1 MTGETQVA
9 PATTALWSGASR
21 AVRALAGA
29 AGRLQDE
36 FAEVDALLAASRDRG
51 HFRPGDDEQLLGW
64 FARFLTIRA
73 SLWELLADIAEPVDW
88 SLETI
93 VEEEDWARFGVGYLA
108 ACVLVSLD
116 RFLLEEVAPDP
127 LTQRKLNE
135 GATEL
140 GVPRKQFTEVFE
152 AITEPKNALLLLQAM
167 RLRRRMASALEE
179 SAREAQADEAWVLA
193 ALPSWETA
201 LDSSKRRYLRRL
213 LGYARHSLARR
224 GASARQK
231 ALFELLRASG
241 RVVAELRPRLRPPRV
256 NAPIRE
262 RLERL
267 LRPGDVLVTR
277 YDVAASNLFLPG
289 YWPHTALYLGS
300 RDELADAVSS
310 RLPPRVV
317 GRWNEPLR
325 VLEAQKDGV
334 LLRPLERTLAV
345 DAVAV
350 IRPQLEEG
358 LVSEGLARALRHE
371 GKMYNFDFDFFRG
384 DRLVCTEVIYR
395 GFDGLGD
402 LQIELS
408 ERAGRPTLSAEDLLD
423 LALAR
428 RGFEPIAVYGA
439 PSCPDQL
446 VSGPEADSALRHSYS
461 AEGART

>member
-1 MTGETQVA
+1 MSGEAQTA
-9 PATTALWSGASR
+9 PAPTALWSGASR

-36 FAEVDALLAASRDRG
+36 FADVGSGLAAARDRS
-51 HFRPGDDEQLLGW
+51 HFRPGEDEELLGW
-64 FARFLTIRA
+64 FSRFLTIRA
-73 SLWELLADIAEPVDW
+73 SLWELLADVAEPVEW

-93 VEEEDWARFGVGYLA
+93 VENEDWSRFSVGYLA

-116 RFLLEEVAPDP
+116 RFLLEEAAPDSM
-127 LTQRKLNE
+127 TQRKLNE
-135 GATEL
+135 GASEL
-140 GVPRKQFTEVFE
+140 GVPRKQFTEVFD

-167 RLRRRMASALEE
+167 RLRRKASRVLAERQKV
-179 SAREAQADEAWVLA
+179 ADADEAWVLA
-193 ALPSWETA
+193 AMASWETA
-201 LDSSKRRYLRRL
+201 LDSSKRAYLRRL

-231 ALFELLRASG
+231 TLFELLRASG

-262 RLERL
+262 QLEAL
-267 LRPGDVLVTR
+267 LRPGDVIVTR

-289 YWPHTALYLGS
+289 YWPHTALYLGAQ
-300 RDELADAVSS
+300 DELAALMPS
-310 RLPPRVV
+310 RLSPRIV
-317 GRWNEPLR
+317 GRWTEPLR

-350 IRPQLEEG
+350 IRPQLDDE
-358 LVSEGLARALRHE
+358 LVAEGLARALRHE

-423 LALAR
+423 LALQR
-428 RGFEPIAVYGA
+428 RGFEPVAVYGA
-439 PSCPDQL
+439 PPCPDRL
-446 VSGPEADSALRHSYS
+446 VSGPETEAVLRESYVV
-461 AEGART
+461 EGESS